1 MAIHI
6 VEEANRCLG
15 CKKAFCQIKG
25 CPVQT
30 PIPQVIDLFK
40 QRRLEEAGELLFQ
53 NNPMSAVCSMVCNH
67 SGQCEGS
74 CIQGRKGTP
83 VHFSSIENYISTAYL
98 DRKEWKPAPSCGKQI
113 AVVGSGP
120 AGITVAIKMAQL
132 GCAVTVQPVVP
143 GEGADITGA
152 DFLFMGAGTERAQ
165 RFAAEDFAR
174 YSATVK
180 AAAEDGTAML
190 FAGTAMELLGASVTD
205 RDGDTY
211 PGIGLASFT
220 TVQGKRRIVGDV
232 YGVTALFPEAVVG
245 FMNKCGQIRGVEA
258 PLLTGLSLGFGNE
271 AEKGPEGF
279 HWKNV
284 FASELTGPVLVK
296 NPRLL
301 EAVADAICT
310 RRGISLPEERPSF
323 PYAEA
328 GYAITA
334 EQLKLRAEAR
344 Q

>member
-1 MAIHI
+1 
-6 VEEANRCLG
+6 
-15 CKKAFCQIKG
+15 
-25 CPVQT
+25 
-30 PIPQVIDLFK
+30 
-40 QRRLEEAGELLFQ
+40 
-53 NNPMSAVCSMVCNH
+53 
-67 SGQCEGS
+67 
-74 CIQGRKGTP
+74 
-83 VHFSSIENYISTAYL
+83 
-98 DRKEWKPAPSCGKQI
+98 
-113 AVVGSGP
+113 
-120 AGITVAIKMAQL
+120 
-132 GCAVTVQPVVP
+132 
-143 GEGADITGA
+143 
-152 DFLFMGAGTERAQ
+152 
-165 RFAAEDFAR
+165 
-174 YSATVK
+174 
-180 AAAEDGTAML
+180 ML
-190 FAGTAMELLGASVTD
+190 FAGTAMERLGASVTD
-205 RDGDTY
+205 RDGDSF

-232 YGVTALFPEAVVG
+232 YGVTSLFPEAVVG